1 MVKRDSAREAWN
13 RRAASYDSRGD
24 RAERLAIGDSREWI
38 CGRAR
43 GRTLEVAIG
52 TGRNLARYDDT
63 VELVGVDLSP
73 GMLAVARRRATDLGR
88 PVELRE
94 AEAERLPFPDVS
106 FDTVVCTM
114 AVCAVADRAAA
125 IAEMYRVLRPGG
137 TLLLVDHAERRWFRG
152 RPADLAVRQGF
163 VPQTRERLRLGL
175 IERLA
180 ARRPG

>member
-1 MVKRDSAREAWN
+1 MVKRESAREAWN
-13 RRAASYDSRGD
+13 RRAANYDNRGD
-24 RAERLAIGDSREWI
+24 RAERMAIGDSREWI
-38 CGRAR
+38 CARAR

-52 TGRNLARYDDT
+52 TGRNLSRYHDAVD
-63 VELVGVDLSP
+63 LVGVDLSP
-73 GMLAVARRRATDLGR
+73 GMLAVARRRAEELGR

-94 AEAERLPFPDVS
+94 AAAEHLPFPDAG

-125 IAEMYRVLRPGG
+125 IAEMYRVLRPAG
-137 TLLLVDHAERRWFRG
+137 TLLLVDHAERRWLRG

-163 VPQTRERLRLGL
+163 VPEARERLRLGL